1 MTMAIDDAYPD
12 YRHPALDSSAWTGT
26 MGVVSFEALMKAVRS
41 GCVAKVLSNYQLCT
55 SEPTFERLLNAFA
68 ELSSHVHN
76 RVTNISANDAYILEE
91 MKKLLSSS
99 VAGKARS
106 YATNMLI
113 VLPIQ
118 GHFPLCNCEVINLPF
133 KNISLAPAFVD
144 TARQEHIA
152 LADAYAGC
160 KKYTDLQ
167 SLWGFETIY
176 ADVMLAMTLRTKM
189 FANSETEAK
198 VANMHGIGVSQ
209 LNMQPIFHE

>member
-152 LADAYAGC
+152 LADGIRRMQEIYRFTKSVGLRDDLCRRDAG
-160 KKYTDLQ
+160 D
-167 SLWGFETIY
+167 
-176 ADVMLAMTLRTKM
+176 DVA
-189 FANSETEAK
+189 
-198 VANMHGIGVSQ
+198 H
-209 LNMQPIFHE
+209 